1 MPMKRI
7 VLVLIRFLLP
17 AALAVA
23 GDGIYSGGVTYESYE
38 GLLMAG
44 YQGWFNAP
52 SDGAD
57 RGWYHYRGRN
67 GFRPGSCS
75 IDLWPDVSEYQK
87 LYKTE
92 FSYEDG
98 TPAYLYSSRDYSTVD
113 THFRWM

>member
-44 YQGWFNAP
+44 STLPVMGQ
-52 SDGAD
+52 
-57 RGWYHYRGRN
+57 
-67 GFRPGSCS
+67 
-75 IDLWPDVSEYQK
+75 
-87 LYKTE
+87 T
-92 FSYEDG
+92 EDG
-98 TPAYLYSSRDYSTVD
+98 TTIGDAMASGQDRAP
-113 THFRWM
+113 